1 MKNELM
7 RQFNISETLVGK
19 VYFYGV
25 IALISMLLGVLIAV
39 NYHIFILLVF
49 IGLGAIFLFYFDSK
63 YSYIVFFVMLICVPT
78 WVNSYSLFGIRFGIL
93 TINYPLVFLCVF
105 FIRDIID
112 IYTKKTAPDINYI
125 DVLVGF
131 LFLWTLFSLSK
142 SVSPEGKRSFYLFGF
157 PLLYFLFAKYCPLDR
172 RDFLAWMKVI
182 ILFCLPM
189 AFYLVFELITEINVF
204 FPPQERY
211 KYFSYMYKDSGGYQ
225 PGGSFLGPN
234 GAGLFLSMAVAM
246 SLYFYNTCAGKLKK
260 WWTLIIIVLSSG
272 VAITLSRSAWL
283 SLLSVYI
290 MNGFFNKKDRIKLFY
305 YIFTFFVCFAIGFQ
319 FFDLP
324 RAVSE
329 RLLDSDT
336 INARGEIF
344 YDALNQIKDNW
355 LYGIG
360 YDNFRFRHFW
370 MVKGPT
376 HNVFTSL
383 LVELGIIGL
392 IPFAIVL
399 IVIFYRWKLYADV
412 KFRDRNMLTMF
423 ISVFVAYIVTGMA
436 HSVNLAYHS
445 SSLFW
450 IFAAVYLS
458 NRKILITGCDEDTP
472 DK

>member
-7 RQFNISETLVGK
+7 RQFNISETLVSK

-25 IALISMLLGVLIAV
+25 IALISVLLGVLIAV
-39 NYHIFILLVF
+39 NYHIFILLVL
-49 IGLGAIFLFYFDSK
+49 IGLAAIFLFYFDSK
-63 YSYIVFFVMLICVPT
+63 YSYIIFFITLICVPT

-93 TINYPLVFLCVF
+93 TVNYPLVFLFVF
-105 FIRDIID
+105 FIRDIVD
-112 IYTKKTAPDINYI
+112 VYTKKISPEMNYI
-125 DVLVGF
+125 DGF
-131 LFLWTLFSLSK
+131 IIMLFLWTLFSLSK
-142 SVSPEGKRSFYLFGF
+142 SVSADGKRSFYLFGF
-157 PLLYFLFAKYCPLDR
+157 PLLYFLFARYCPLDR
-172 RDFLAWMKVI
+172 KGFLAWMKVI
-182 ILFCLPM
+182 IFCSLPM
-189 AFYLVFELITEINVF
+189 ALYLVFEMITEINIF

-211 KYFSYMYKDSGGYQ
+211 KYFSYMYKDSSGYQ

-234 GAGLFLSMAVAM
+234 EAGLFLSMAVAM

-305 YIFTFFVCFAIGFQ
+305 YIFTFFICFAIGFQ

-324 RAVSE
+324 RTASE
-329 RLLDSDT
+329 RLFDSDT
-336 INARGEIF
+336 INARIEVF
-344 YDALNQIKDNW
+344 HDALNQIKDNW

-392 IPFAIVL
+392 IPFTAVL
-399 IVIFYRWKLYADV
+399 IVIFRRWKLYSDV
-412 KFRDRNMLTMF
+412 NGRDKNILTMF

-450 IFAAVYLS
+450 IFAAVYLN
-458 NRKILITGCDEDTP
+458 NRKTLIIDDNENTFN
-472 DK
+472 K